1 MNRSINVAEIKK
13 EISKHLCPMLPEKV
27 ILFGSLAHGDFNDD
41 SDIDL
46 YVVTKDEFMPSSWSE
61 KNKIYLNISQCLR
74 DLRKI
79 YPIDLIVHT
88 KKMYEKFIQLN
99 SSMAKEI
106 QLHGVSIDV

>member
-1 MNRSINVAEIKK
+1 MKSSLDVSEIKK
-13 EISKHLCPMLPEKV
+13 EISERLCPLLPEKV
-27 ILFGSLAHGDFNDD
+27 ILFGSLARGDFNDD

-61 KNKIYLNISQCLR
+61 KNKIYLTVSKSLR
-74 DLRKI
+74 DLRKT

-88 KKMYEKFIQLN
+88 KKMYEKFVELN

-106 QLHGVSIDV
+106 LQHGVLIDA